1 MKVIN
6 FITVLVLALLIVGC
20 AAESRSS
27 IDAFKNQTAKQIYE
41 SGVQALSKKNYDSA
55 VQHFEALDTLYPFG
69 EYAESG
75 LINLVY
81 AYYEGGD
88 YAATAAVA
96 ERYIHLYPR
105 SSRVDYAYYLR
116 AMANFEKGKTWLDN
130 VYVKDPSARDLS
142 SMQKAFVDF
151 NELVTQFPRSKYA
164 HDARNRML
172 YIRNLIAGH
181 ELQVANFYLQHQAY
195 VAAANRAAYIVE
207 HFEGAPQVIEALKI
221 MVKAYSALGNVEQ
234 TNRALR
240 VLKLNYPN
248 VKI

>member
-1 MKVIN
+1 MKFIN
-6 FITVLVLALLIVGC
+6 FTTVLVLVLLLFGC
-20 AAESRSS
+20 ATESKSS
-27 IDAFKNQTAKQIYE
+27 IDAFKNQAAKQIYD
-41 SGVQALSKKNYDSA
+41 GGMQALSKKNYDTA

-81 AYYEGGD
+81 AYYKNGD
-88 YAATAAVA
+88 YAAAAAVA
-96 ERYIHLYPR
+96 ERYIHLYPT

-116 AMANFEKGKTWLDN
+116 AMANFEKDKTWISN
-130 VYVKDPSARDLS
+130 IYARDPTTRDLS
-142 SMQKAFVDF
+142 SLQTAFVDF
-151 NELVTQFPRSKYA
+151 NELVTQFPKSKYA
-164 HDARNRML
+164 YDARNRML

-207 HFEGAPQVIEALKI
+207 HFEGTPQVVEALKI
-221 MVKAYSALGNVEQ
+221 MVKAYTALGDVKQAND
-234 TNRALR
+234 ALS
-240 VLKLNYPN
+240 VLRHSYPN